1 MQLCLVHCHNIK
13 YICRKYSMK
22 KLLVLLLLFV
32 SFSTY
37 AQWVDVSALYGYAPY
52 KISAGIKNGG
62 SGTYNISASIVKLK
76 FLDAGIQ
83 YNGINTVTLCRAT
96 SPGVFADLVWQ
107 DDDKKD
113 IVSTG
118 GQINY
123 TRFGNIKIP
132 GAYFKYGSDDTVS
145 TKVDN
150 ALSYGLRLGYKR
162 EVKKHLYV
170 YALISPTY
178 TSSTIHYANISTNN
192 CAVLYVPFMIGIS
205 ARF

>member
-1 MQLCLVHCHNIK
+1 
-13 YICRKYSMK
+13 MK
-22 KLLVLLLLFV
+22 KLLALLLFF

-62 SGTYNISASIVKLK
+62 SGTYNIGVSIVKLK

-83 YNGINTVTLCRAT
+83 YSGINTVTICKAT

-113 IVSTG
+113 IVSAG

-123 TRFGNIKIP
+123 TSFGNIKIS
-132 GAYFKYGSDDTVS
+132 GAYFKDGSRDTVS

-162 EVKKHLYV
+162 QVKKHLYV
-170 YALISPTY
+170 YALICPAY
-178 TSSTIHYANISTNN
+178 TSSTIHYASVSTNN